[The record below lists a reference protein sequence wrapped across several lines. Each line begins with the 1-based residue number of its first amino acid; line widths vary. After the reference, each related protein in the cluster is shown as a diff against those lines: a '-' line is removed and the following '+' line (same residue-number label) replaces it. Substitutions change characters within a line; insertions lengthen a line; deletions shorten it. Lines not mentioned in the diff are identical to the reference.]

1 MDAIFA
7 CFQGVAPYLEIGFDH
22 ILDIN
27 GYDHILFV
35 VALCAIFRVKE
46 WRRVLVLVTA
56 FTIGHSF
63 TLALSVLNIFTL
75 DPDLVET
82 LIPITILITAV
93 HNLIRGNSELT
104 TQQVRINY
112 ALALFFGFIHGMGF
126 SNYLRMLM
134 GQEECIAGPLLTF
147 NVGLELGQ
155 IIIVAATMLLSWL
168 IIEVAGLKSKWWNYG
183 VSSIIA
189 FASLYLILG

>member
-1 MDAIFA
+1 MDAILA